1 MEFPWSALITFAVGA
16 MLVLAIEITDK
27 SIRLVSLSDVRRVG
41 ERGSWHARVIEHIVS
56 DKKRWSI
63 TTALVMSIGMI
74 LAGVGITLAYQGGV
88 RSFVM
93 VLVAV
98 GGWLLI
104 ASLYVMGRALASLNP
119 LNSALRMSWFAQV
132 AFWLFRPATA
142 LLRQIVLVVG
152 TVADEEDAI
161 LLSDDGV
168 RLMISSDGEQ
178 TEIEQ
183 SEQEMITSILE
194 MDDTVAREVMVPRI
208 DITSMDV
215 DVSIEE
221 ALNVIIGA
229 GHSRI
234 PVYENDIDH
243 VIGLLYA
250 KDLLKCFQQNL
261 TNAPIRSLLR
271 PAHFVPLS
279 KNVKILLAEMRK
291 HRVHIA
297 IVVDEYGGTAGL
309 VTIEDILEEIVGEIQ
324 DEYDSAEA
332 ALVQP
337 LGQNAYLIGAR
348 LDIYSLSK
356 LLSVDFDDEDADT
369 LGGLVFSQLGHVPQH
384 GEFVECDGWRFT
396 VVAVDGRRI
405 DQVRVESMQSLSAD
419 GAEDVAERA
428 SQATAM
434 QLLRLS
440 TTDSN

>member
-1 MEFPWSALITFAVGA
+1 MEFPWLAIITLVVGA
-16 MLVLAIEITDK
+16 MLVLAIELTDK
-27 SIRLVSLSDVRRVG
+27 SVRLVSLSDVRRVG
-41 ERGSWHARVIEHIVS
+41 ERGSWRARVIERILS

-74 LAGVGITLAYQGGV
+74 LAGVGIMQVYQAGV

-93 VLVAV
+93 LSVAV
-98 GGWLLI
+98 GGWFLI
-104 ASLYVMGRALASLNP
+104 ASLYVMGRALAALNP
-119 LNSALRMSWFAQV
+119 LDNALRMSGFAQV
-132 AFWLFRPATA
+132 VFWIFRPATA

-208 DITSMDV
+208 DITSMDAEA
-215 DVSIEE
+215 SIEE
-221 ALNVIIGA
+221 ALSVIIDA

-234 PVYENDIDH
+234 PVYEDDIDH
-243 VIGLLYA
+243 VVGLLYA
-250 KDLLKCFQQNL
+250 KDLLKCFQQNRSD
-261 TNAPIRSLLR
+261 ASIRSLLR

-279 KNVKILLAEMRK
+279 KNVKVLLAEMRK

-369 LGGLVFSQLGHVPQH
+369 LGGLVFSQLGHVPQQ

-405 DQVRVESMQSLSAD
+405 DQVRVESMQSLN
-419 GAEDVAERA
+419 AEDVGVPTEHA
-428 SQATAM
+428 SQTSER

-440 TTDSN
+440 TTDS